1 MGSLFA
7 QCFRISYDFTL
18 RIIMDALLFFRGLVI
33 GFCIAAPV
41 GPIGVLCIRRT
52 LVQGQWVGLLTGL
65 GAATADAMYGAIAG
79 FGLTFI
85 STVLVDQAGWLQLI
99 GGLFLCCLG
108 VKILLDKPASE
119 AASATGQTMIGAY
132 LSTVVLTLTNPATIL
147 SFVAV
152 FAGLGL
158 ASTQYDYGAAA
169 VLVVGV
175 FLGSALWWLLLSGGV
190 SLLRHRFALKHLH
203 WLNRVSG
210 IVIFIFGILALS
222 FRG

>member
-1 MGSLFA
+1 
-7 QCFRISYDFTL
+7 
-18 RIIMDALLFFRGLVI
+18 MDVLLFFRGLVI

-52 LVQGQWVGLLTGL
+52 LMQGRWMGLLTGL

-85 STVLVDQAGWLQLI
+85 SSVLVGQAGWLQLI
-99 GGLFLCCLG
+99 GGLFLCYLG
-108 VKILLDKPASE
+108 VRIWLEQPADE
-119 AASATGQTMIGAY
+119 AASASGKTLLGAY
-132 LSTVVLTLTNPATIL
+132 ASTVFLTLTNPATIL

-158 ASTQYDYGAAA
+158 ASAQYDYGAAA
-169 VLVVGV
+169 ILVLGV

-190 SLLRHRFALKHLH
+190 SLLRHRFKLNHLR
-203 WLNRVSG
+203 WLNRLSG
-210 IVIFIFGILALS
+210 IVILVFGILALS
-222 FRG
+222 FRE

>member
-1 MGSLFA
+1 MN
-7 QCFRISYDFTL
+7 
-18 RIIMDALLFFRGLVI
+18 ALLFLRGLVI

-52 LVQGQWVGLLTGL
+52 LMQGRSMGLLTGL

-79 FGLTFI
+79 FGLTFV
-85 STVLVDQAGWLQLI
+85 STVLVDQAGWLQLV
-99 GGLFLCCLG
+99 GGLFLCYLG

-119 AASATGQTMIGAY
+119 TVSASSKTLVGAY
-132 LSTVVLTLTNPATIL
+132 FSTVFLTLTNPATIL

-169 VLVVGV
+169 ILVVGV

-190 SLLRHRFALKHLH
+190 NLLRHRFALNHLH
-203 WLNRVSG
+203 WLNRISG
-210 IVIFIFGILALS
+210 IVILVFGILALS